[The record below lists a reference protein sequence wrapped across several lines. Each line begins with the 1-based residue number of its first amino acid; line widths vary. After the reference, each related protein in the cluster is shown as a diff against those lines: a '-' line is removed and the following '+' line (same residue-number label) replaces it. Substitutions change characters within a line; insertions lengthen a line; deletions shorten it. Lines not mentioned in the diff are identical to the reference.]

1 MRAGADYMPC
11 FLAGGQWQLSAGAKK
26 GYEWGGNHWHETTW
40 NKVRVIF
47 AIYELG
53 FNVIHSDTDVTWFKV
68 WKMTSDST
76 IRVEANNAL

>member
-1 MRAGADYMPC
+1 MTVGHPSLCQGA
-11 FLAGGQWQLSAGAKK
+11 AKK

-68 WKMTSDST
+68 W
-76 IRVEANNAL
+76 